1 MADYQCMWFKSIGT
15 SRVVEER
22 LDKALANKG
31 WHAVFPNAQLEIL
44 VALTSYHYLIL
55 LNLEPGSRVGARRKS
70 RYENAWSIEP
80 GFRDVVQE
88 SWQNKVHH
96 LVVPK
101 VDVCTNVLLSW
112 TKNNC
117 NKLKVY
123 IEECHKTLN
132 LYCNQGNSCDS

>member
-1 MADYQCMWFKSIGT
+1 MWFKSIGT

-88 SWQNKVHH
+88 SW
-96 LVVPK
+96 
-101 VDVCTNVLLSW
+101 
-112 TKNNC
+112 
-117 NKLKVY
+117 
-123 IEECHKTLN
+123 
-132 LYCNQGNSCDS
+132 